1 MFNLLKTFIKRNLRS
16 SNLEILLKE
25 AQLLSQALMLICPL
39 TINSEKLKKL
49 KRKSSI
55 MLLQNLNFHKQN
67 YLKIIIHWWWKNLQI
82 KQISINLGKKK
93 QLHLKRNK
101 VLTMPIM
108 FIIDQLLLNNW
119 SSLSNDWKWKSKKV
133 LENLKNYSNLQ
144 KELQKWFNEDRFL
157 TKRKVKIEKVQQI
170 FLIDFTKRRTKET
183 SRKK

>member
-1 MFNLLKTFIKRNLRS
+1 MFNLLKTFIKRSLRS
-16 SNLEILLKE
+16 SSLEIPLKE
-25 AQLLSQALMLICPL
+25 AQLSSQAWMLICLL

-55 MLLQNLNFHKQN
+55 MLLQNLSFHKQN
-67 YLKIIIHWWWKNLQI
+67 CLRIIIHWWWKNLQI

-93 QLHLKRNK
+93 QQRLKRNK

-119 SSLSNDWKWKSKKV
+119 SSLSSDWKWKSKKV
-133 LENLKNYSNLQ
+133 LENLKNYSNLP
-144 KELQKWFNEDRFL
+144 KELQSWFNEDKCL
-157 TKRKVKIEKVQQI
+157 TKRKVKIERVQLT
-170 FLIDFTKRRTKET
+170 FLIDFTKRRTNET